1 MTSSSS
7 PPPLSRRTN
16 SGSVPFSSYHPYS
29 TNFYPTMTTSPTSA
43 SSAAAAA
50 GGHWFPHHLH
60 PRTHHHPH
68 QPFDAAAAAAFEI
81 VCQTQLSSSSR
92 RVAKCDCPNCINE
105 LAGRPPVIGPD
116 EKTGKKVHICHVPG
130 CGKIYAKTSHLKAHL
145 RWHTGE
151 KPFSCTWWACN
162 RRFTR
167 SDELQRHMK
176 THTGEKRFM
185 CALCA
190 KKFMRSDH
198 LAKHIKTH
206 EKKGTK
212 LEGDTN
218 GQEKLMIVLEQTTT
232 TTSTTSRTGKK
243 GESGKKK
250 SPKKG
255 GEKKSE
261 ANSAE
266 EKKGLSVGPLT
277 PSGQQNYPAST
288 PFYNTPSTH
297 LENINLPSASE
308 LTPPRSENEMSS
320 SASHYGLRL
329 PNYAPYVSPYG
340 STTCPQSNFP
350 LTPPLSAGA
359 QEQSSQG
366 ISSAFKEFPTFD
378 SHQSSLMSGAGN
390 PYQHHYPVHHHH
402 HPHPHH
408 HHHHAGGGAGQMSAS
423 ESLSVFAANG
433 PFKMEPV

>member
-1 MTSSSS
+1 
-7 PPPLSRRTN
+7 
-16 SGSVPFSSYHPYS
+16 
-29 TNFYPTMTTSPTSA
+29 MTTSPTSSV

-212 LEGDTN
+212 LEGQD
-218 GQEKLMIVLEQTTT
+218 GQEKLMIILEQTTT
-232 TTSTTSRTGKK
+232 TTSTTSRGGAGKK
-243 GESGKKK
+243 GGESGKKK
-250 SPKKG
+250 SPKKD
-255 GEKKSE
+255 KKS
-261 ANSAE
+261 AATE

-288 PFYNTPSTH
+288 PFYNTPSSAH
-297 LENINLPSASE
+297 LDTNNLPSASE

-329 PNYAPYVSPYG
+329 PNYGPYVSPYG
-340 STTCPQSNFP
+340 STCPQSNFP
-350 LTPPLSAGA
+350 LTPPLSAGPVGLGA
-359 QEQSSQG
+359 QDQSSSQG
-366 ISSAFKEFPTFD
+366 ISSAFKEFPTFEA
-378 SHQSSLMSGAGN
+378 SHHQSSLMSGAGN
-390 PYQHHYPVHHHH
+390 PYQHHYPAHH
-402 HPHPHH
+402 HPHYQHH
-408 HHHHAGGGAGQMSAS
+408 GAGQMSAS

-433 PFKMEPV
+433 PFKMEPE